1 LGRILSGEIMKKIV
15 CLIGLFLIS
24 SLCCVQ
30 ASTTNWTTESGLKKV
45 SSIGKT
51 LLSKN
56 NLPTQITFKVIE
68 TDEINAYAS
77 GENEICVYTGLLKYV
92 DNDTE
97 LAGVIAHEMGH
108 IINHHVAKQSVVSAI
123 TSSMIANST
132 MSSLAKTNAYMINNL
147 TMLKMSRSEEYEAD
161 ITGVDL
167 MKNAGYNTLGMVSVL
182 YKISGKFVDVISTH
196 PSGDKRTM
204 YLYNYITYAY
214 PNDAKQGYTTDSY
227 KQFMVYA
234 SPIVSKRNS
243 STLKQNAFNRKQ
255 ARLQKKR
262 LAKMEKYKNS
272 SQGSGWTSS
281 YTLLKSL
288 TPSSSQ

>member
-1 LGRILSGEIMKKIV
+1 MKKIF
-15 CLIGLFLIS
+15 CSILLFTFVANLANFAYATS
-24 SLCCVQ
+24 TT
-30 ASTTNWTTESGLKKV
+30 TTNWTTQSGLQKV
-45 SSIGKT
+45 SSIGKL

-68 TDEINAYAS
+68 TDEVNAYAS

-92 DNDTE
+92 NNDAE

-108 IINHHVAKQSVVSAI
+108 IINRHVAKQSVVSAV
-123 TSSMIANST
+123 TSTVIANSAL
-132 MSSLAKTNAYMINNL
+132 SSTAKTGAYMVNNL

-167 MKNAGYNTLGMVSVL
+167 MKNAGYTPLAMVSVL
-182 YKISGKFVDVISTH
+182 YKISGKYVDVIYSH

-204 YLYNYITYAY
+204 YIYNYITYTY
-214 PNDAKQGYTTDSY
+214 PQSAKAGYTTDSY
-227 KQFMVYA
+227 KQFMNYA
-234 SPIVSKRNS
+234 TPIVEKRNS
-243 STLKQNAFNRKQ
+243 SKIKLASFNRKQ

-272 SQGSGWTSS
+272 NQGSGWTSS

-288 TPSSSQ
+288 TSTSSQ